1 MSGNEYEAMTSSSQ
15 SSGKEYKAMSSSSR
29 SSGKYYEMLT
39 SSSQRSGKDKLLEH
53 KNKLNLISCVPY
65 VLVLFFYEIQ
75 KRTSW
80 QYLSF

>member
-1 MSGNEYEAMTSSSQ
+1 
-15 SSGKEYKAMSSSSR
+15 
-29 SSGKYYEMLT
+29 MLHE
-39 SSSQRSGKDKLLEH
+39 LLEH